1 MAMNFNDLNN
11 YICENI
17 DDVLSKF
24 DIDLRNNGS
33 FYVGPC
39 PIHGGDNRTAFNIF
53 VDGHTRIGNWICHT
67 HHCEEHFVNNA
78 IGFLRGVFSHRKLN
92 WTEANNK
99 VFSFNKTIDLIKQVL
114 NISNVSSST
123 SKKTFDILTSSN
135 VALKEKPKTVWTKKS
150 IRERLLIPSEYFLN
164 RGYSK
169 EILDKYDIGDS
180 KITEGLFSNR
190 AVVPIYEESGKR
202 VIGFTGRTKLK
213 NYDELNIP
221 KWCNSKG
228 FSRKDYLYN
237 YNFASDYIKDT
248 GVAILVEGPGDV
260 WRLEESGIHNSLAV
274 FGSSLTDSQQIV
286 LESSG
291 ALCLVLLFD
300 TDSAGTKAKEKLQ
313 SSLSRMFNIMNPVF
327 PDGYKDIGEMT
338 TEQVKTFLAPILE
351 KLICK
356 R

>member
-1 MAMNFNDLNN
+1 MAMNFNELNN

-17 DDVLSKF
+17 EEVLSKF
-24 DIDLRNNGS
+24 DIDLKSNGS

-78 IGFLRGVFSHRKLN
+78 IGFIRGVLSHKKLN
-92 WTEANNK
+92 WSQKGNNI
-99 VFSFNKTIDLIKQVL
+99 FSFNKTIEILKQVL
-114 NISNVSSST
+114 QLSDISKCKN
-123 SKKTFDILTSSN
+123 KKKFDVLTSS
-135 VALKEKPKTVWTKKS
+135 VIAVKEKSKTSWSKKVV
-150 IRERLLIPSEYFLN
+150 REKLLIPSQYFLS

-169 EILDKYDIGDS
+169 EILDKYDVGDS
-180 KITEGLFSNR
+180 KVSEGLFSNR
-190 AVVPIYEESGKR
+190 AVVPIYEDDGKR
-202 VIGFTGRTKLK
+202 VVGFTGRTTLK
-213 NYDELNIP
+213 DFENLKIS

-237 YNFASDYIKDT
+237 YNYAKDYIKES

-260 WRLEESGIHNSLAV
+260 WRLEEAGIHNSLAV
-274 FGSSLTDSQQIV
+274 FGSSLTDSQQII

-300 TDSAGTKAKEKLQ
+300 TDSAGTKAKEKVQ
-313 SSLSRMFNIMNPVF
+313 SSLSRMFNILNPDF
-327 PDGYKDIGEMT
+327 PEGYKDIGEMK
-338 TEQVKTFLAPILE
+338 TEEVKEFLVPILE
-351 KLICK
+351 KLIC
-356 R
+356 RR